1 MMHHLSIKSEED
13 IVTEAT
19 PAVFEI
25 QAELHFAIP
34 NSNEEWRRIEID
46 SCSVW
51 AVTREVIILSLL
63 EAILSKST

>member
-34 NSNEEWRRIEID
+34 NSNEE
-46 SCSVW
+46 
-51 AVTREVIILSLL
+51 
-63 EAILSKST
+63 